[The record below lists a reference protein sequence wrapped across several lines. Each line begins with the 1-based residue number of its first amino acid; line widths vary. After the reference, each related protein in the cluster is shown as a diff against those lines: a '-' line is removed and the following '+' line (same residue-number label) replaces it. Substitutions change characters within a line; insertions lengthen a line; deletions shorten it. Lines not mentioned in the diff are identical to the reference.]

1 MKDFNLIKRSPE
13 IVKLALINL
22 VLLFTFL
29 EAGSLGLYFVKNH
42 QFFYTREKPKDTPDL
57 GIDLEGVRL
66 GESIVERIHPFF
78 GFVQKPGGD
87 FRPGFKINNYG
98 FISPYDYPF
107 KKKNKNQFIVGI
119 FGGSVASNFSIYEV
133 QNKIVAKYLK
143 RLPELKDKEVIVLS
157 FATGGY
163 KQPQQLLILNY
174 FLMLGQELDLV
185 INIDGFNEVAL
196 ASLNNR
202 EKIDISMPSV
212 QHLQPLTNL
221 ANNSLS
227 TKALTAILK
236 IQENK
241 DRIKDAVETLK
252 NCKLAL
258 CNSINSFY
266 IQSFV
271 NEYRRNLIRF
281 ERERKKQAKQS
292 SGSII
297 YVNSEDA
304 VLKDPVAF
312 EKMANTWAKSSI
324 FMNKVLSSSNV
335 LYFHFFQPNQ
345 YFPTPR
351 VFSEAEKKVAFNKD
365 TPYAKS
371 VKAGYPILFTK
382 FRNLQKNNVRIF
394 DAVNIFDKTKESV
407 YIDSCC
413 HYNKKGEEIF
423 ANYVGNSIL
432 KQLISEKGKK

>member
-1 MKDFNLIKRSPE
+1 MKDFNLVKRSKE
-13 IVKLALINL
+13 IFKLAAINL
-22 VLLFTFL
+22 LLLFFFL
-29 EAGSLGLYFVKNH
+29 EAGSLGLYFVKNN
-42 QFFYTREKPKDTPDL
+42 QFFYTREKPKTNPDL

-66 GESIVERIHPFF
+66 NESIVERIHPFF
-78 GFVQKPGGD
+78 GFVQKPGED

-98 FISPYDYPF
+98 FLSPYDYPF

-119 FGGSVASNFSIYEV
+119 FGGSVASNFSIFEI
-133 QNKIVAKYLK
+133 QNKIVAKHLK
-143 RLPELKDKEVIVLS
+143 QLPELKNKEVIILS

-174 FLMLGQELDLV
+174 FLMLGQEMDMV

-212 QHLQPLTNL
+212 QHLQPLTSL

-227 TKALTAILK
+227 TKALIAVLR

-241 DRIKDAVETLK
+241 DRINEAVETLK
-252 NCKLAL
+252 GCKLAL
-258 CNSINSFY
+258 CNAFTSLY
-266 IQSFV
+266 IQRLV
-271 NEYRRNLIRF
+271 NDYRQDLIKF
-281 ERERKKQAKQS
+281 DKERKKQGKKS
-292 SGSII
+292 VGSVI
-297 YVNSEDA
+297 YVNGEDA

-312 EKMANTWAKSSI
+312 EKMANNWAKSSI

-345 YFPTPR
+345 YFTTPR

-365 TPYAKS
+365 TPYAKA
-371 VKAGYPILFTK
+371 VRIGYPILFTK

-413 HYNKKGEEIF
+413 HYNKRGEEIF
-423 ANYVGNSIL
+423 ANYVGSSIL
-432 KQLISEKGKK
+432 NKLRSEKGNK